1 MNTDTINTTPT
12 ADSVSCARL
21 RKDSNYVRV
30 NLGEHLTAHFHSD
43 SEFTH
48 LGITGRYSGGNIYS
62 FRFPTVNAPSIVA
75 YAITHPD
82 SFVDAC
88 TAFLE
93 WA

>member
-1 MNTDTINTTPT
+1 MNITTIPNTI

-30 NLGEHLTAHFHSD
+30 NLGERLTAHFHSD
-43 SEFTH
+43 SEFTQ
-48 LGITGRYSGGNIYS
+48 LGITGYNGSEIYS
-62 FRFPTVNAPSIVA
+62 FRFPTLNTPSILA

-88 TAFLE
+88 KAFLE